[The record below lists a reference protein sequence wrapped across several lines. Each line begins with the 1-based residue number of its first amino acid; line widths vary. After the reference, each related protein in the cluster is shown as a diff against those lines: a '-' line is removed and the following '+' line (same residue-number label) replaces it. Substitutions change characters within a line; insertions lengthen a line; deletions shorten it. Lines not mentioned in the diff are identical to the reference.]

1 MKSDTPETNEAVQWY
16 EGIGW
21 AVPASLAAKLE
32 RELTA
37 AREKLAEWN
46 ILNGW
51 GGTPEIINDF
61 IKGQQTRIHYA
72 QNLEEEL
79 TAVTEQRDRLAE
91 ASIRQKEIAIGLTD
105 RDNLDIRVDW
115 INALR
120 TIVSRRLPKNKS
132 GMSLISDIDLM
143 LADDDERTEALKKIK
158 AKYKL

>member
-1 MKSDTPETNEAVQWY
+1 MNEDTPITDARWETHCWSFRSWY
-16 EGIGW
+16 QIAEEMK
-21 AVPASLAAKLE
+21 LDCRQLE

-37 AREKLAEWN
+37 L
-46 ILNGW
+46 
-51 GGTPEIINDF
+51 
-61 IKGQQTRIHYA
+61 
-72 QNLEEEL
+72 
-79 TAVTEQRDRLAE
+79 TEQRDRLAE
-91 ASIRQKEIAIGLTD
+91 APIRQEEIAIGLTD

-143 LADDDERTEALKKIK
+143 LADDDERIEALEKIK